1 MKNKSEELILKIK
14 NWYQLCSP
22 IKNQRGVAIVVAL
35 LLLVVLAA
43 LVPVTMNMITPDVDR
58 TRAYEDSRKAFYIAE
73 AGIERAKDDLL
84 TGFNVDNTYS
94 TIDDVLSA
102 ADATTDVIENLD
114 SIAFGVGTYTVTVVD
129 NDDGD
134 GDLTTDVDNVIFLQS
149 TATVDGQT
157 KTLQARITEQTA
169 SSGTPFFG
177 TRAVST
183 EADLTIN
190 GNPTIQGSGGSVHSN
205 SNLEIT
211 GNPTVEQAATA
222 TGSYTITG
230 NPSVGS
236 GSGGSKSKEDLP
248 DVTISDYKQ
257 YADYVMGADGIVRDA
272 NGNQLFDGSGG
283 DKYNAGGCN
292 GSKGWEYSSGP
303 PVEWKIGDDCGGD
316 GKFYVEGNI
325 TISGNPGHAN
335 DPWQVSLMAEGN
347 INISGNPQ
355 FTNYK
360 DANDS
365 AGVQNI
371 FMLAGT
377 DIEWSGNPSNTIE
390 GFIYAGEQIKLNGNP
405 TIEGFIIAK
414 DKANTDDHVEQN
426 SISGNPTITF
436 SGSLDTPFTINT
448 SGDVSLTIVSW
459 NEL

>member
-1 MKNKSEELILKIK
+1 M
-14 NWYQLCSP
+14 
-22 IKNQRGVAIVVAL
+22 
-35 LLLVVLAA
+35 
-43 LVPVTMNMITPDVDR
+43 
-58 TRAYEDSRKAFYIAE
+58 
-73 AGIERAKDDLL
+73 ER
-84 TGFNVDNTYS
+84 
-94 TIDDVLSA
+94 
-102 ADATTDVIENLD
+102 
-114 SIAFGVGTYTVTVVD
+114 
-129 NDDGD
+129 
-134 GDLTTDVDNVIFLQS
+134 
-149 TATVDGQT
+149 
-157 KTLQARITEQTA
+157 
-169 SSGTPFFG
+169 
-177 TRAVST
+177 
-183 EADLTIN
+183 
-190 GNPTIQGSGGSVHSN
+190 
-205 SNLEIT
+205 
-211 GNPTVEQAATA
+211 
-222 TGSYTITG
+222 
-230 NPSVGS
+230 
-236 GSGGSKSKEDLP
+236 
-248 DVTISDYKQ
+248 
-257 YADYVMGADGIVRDA
+257 
-272 NGNQLFDGSGG
+272 
-283 DKYNAGGCN
+283 
-292 GSKGWEYSSGP
+292 
-303 PVEWKIGDDCGGD
+303 KIGDDCGGD

-325 TISGNPGHAN
+325 TISRNPGHAN